1 MSDVLI
7 ITITLLF
14 SAFFSGMEI
23 AYISSNKISIEI
35 EKKKKN
41 FSSKIIKKITQNPS
55 KFITTMLIGN
65 NISLVIYG
73 FSMGEILT
81 NNFGFSFLTQ
91 TIVSTLIILIT
102 AEFLPKVFFQ
112 IYSVKFLRIFIL
124 PAYLFYIFF
133 YVISDF
139 VIMSSEFFLKVFF
152 NSKNSK
158 EEVKFSMVDLEHYI
172 NEEIDKVEDDQMI
185 DNEVQIFQNALIFTE
200 LRAGEIMVPRI
211 ELSSI
216 EIHDYISNLNS
227 LFIETG
233 FSKILVYE
241 DTIDNIIGYVH
252 AFDLLKKPKSIKS
265 ILMPVDFVPET
276 MLIKDVFKLLTSKQ
290 RTVSIVVDNEGGTSG
305 MLTIEDIIEELF
317 GEIDDE
323 FDTPFLEERKISQDT
338 YLFSARH
345 LVKEINSKYNLS
357 LPESDNYNSLGG
369 MIINFNDKMP
379 KNSDV
384 IKISNYEI
392 TILKSSSN
400 RINLISLSLS

>member
-1 MSDVLI
+1 
-7 ITITLLF
+7 
-14 SAFFSGMEI
+14 
-23 AYISSNKISIEI
+23 
-35 EKKKKN
+35 
-41 FSSKIIKKITQNPS
+41 
-55 KFITTMLIGN
+55 
-65 NISLVIYG
+65 
-73 FSMGEILT
+73 
-81 NNFGFSFLTQ
+81 
-91 TIVSTLIILIT
+91 
-102 AEFLPKVFFQ
+102 
-112 IYSVKFLRIFIL
+112 
-124 PAYLFYIFF
+124 
-133 YVISDF
+133 
-139 VIMSSEFFLKVFF
+139 MSSEFFLKVFF

-158 EEVKFSMVDLEHYI
+158 EQLKFSMVDLEHYI

-252 AFDLLKKPKSIKS
+252 AFDLLKKPKLIKS

-357 LPESDNYNSLGG
+357 LPESNSYNSLGG
-369 MIINFNDKMP
+369 MIMNFNKKMP

-384 IKISNYEI
+384 VKISNYEI